1 MATRTATKVMLIM
14 MIKTTITN
22 LQEVLSRL
30 SDQQAG
36 VNSIHDQVQEVY
48 NTTIY
53 LYRYQQYIVEKDF
66 VRAADAM
73 SERTFRVVASGM
85 QEFVNKVRSVEVVN
99 KVRSVEVVNKVRS
112 VEVVNKVRSVEVC

>member
-1 MATRTATKVMLIM
+1 MLIM
-14 MIKTTITN
+14 VIKTTITDLFK

-30 SDQQAG
+30 GDQQAG

-99 KVRSVEVVNKVRS
+99 KVRSA
-112 VEVVNKVRSVEVC
+112 EVC